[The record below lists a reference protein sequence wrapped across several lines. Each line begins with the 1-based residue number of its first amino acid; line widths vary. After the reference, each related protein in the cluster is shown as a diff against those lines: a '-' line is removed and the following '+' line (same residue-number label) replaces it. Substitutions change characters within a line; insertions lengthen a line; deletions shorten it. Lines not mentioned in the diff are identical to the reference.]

1 MPHRLPRP
9 PAIDIGTLEVADGA
23 AWAGLIARGFG
34 LGEARIAHLRAGIG
48 DREIRIARRGGAVVG
63 TAALMPMAQWFGGR
77 PLPAA
82 GIAAVTVDTA
92 ERCRGIAAA
101 LLRALLEEARGR
113 GLAFALL
120 HAATLPLYRRLGFA
134 RAGVSIDYR
143 LNVGRTLAPL
153 ADPKRREPLRL
164 RPWLERDPAPLA
176 ALRARQGRFCN
187 GLLVRP
193 PLLWANL
200 LSPADDDPPEV
211 WLIDG
216 DDGPEGYL
224 AFHPPLG
231 DRLHIDDLC
240 LLSGGAARQ
249 TLSFLAGYAGRAET
263 VLWPGGP
270 DDPLIHLAPEVEVD
284 IDDWD
289 LWLGRVLDVPAALP
303 ARGYPPGWPAR
314 LDLEVEDT
322 VLAANHG
329 RWRLEVDGDGCATLE
344 AARSPSAAVPALRLA
359 VAALAPLLTAHI
371 SAASLAAMGLIEGDA
386 AALGLAGRLFGGPA
400 PWLADRF

>member
-9 PAIDIGTLEVADGA
+9 PAIAIGALDA
-23 AWAGLIARGFG
+23 AGGDRWAGLIRHGFG
-34 LGEARIAHLRAGIG
+34 LGEGRVAHLRAGLG
-48 DREIRIARRGGAVVG
+48 DREIRVARRGGALVG

-82 GIAAVTVDTA
+82 GIAAVTVDAA
-92 ERCRGIAAA
+92 ERGRGIAAA
-101 LLRALLEEARGR
+101 LLRALLEEARER
-113 GLAFALL
+113 GLAFAVL

-134 RAGVSIDYR
+134 RAGVCVDYQ
-143 LNVGRTLAPL
+143 LSVGRTLAPL

-164 RPWLERDPAPLA
+164 RPYLERDPAPLA

-187 GLLVRP
+187 GLIERP

-200 LSPADDDPPEV
+200 LSPADDDPPELL
-211 WLIDG
+211 LIDG
-216 DDGPEGYL
+216 DDGPEGYI

-240 LLSGGAARQ
+240 LLSGAAARQ
-249 TLSFLAGYAGRAET
+249 ALSFLAGYGGRAET

-289 LWLGRVLDVPAALP
+289 LWLGRVLDVPAALA
-303 ARGYPPGWPAR
+303 ARGYAAGCPAR

-322 VLAANHG
+322 VLAANHR
-329 RWRLEVDGDGCATLE
+329 RWRLEVNGDGLATVE
-344 AARSPSAAVPALRLA
+344 PAGATSGAVPALRLP
-359 VAALAPLLTAHI
+359 VTALAPLLTAHLG
-371 SAASLAAMGLIEGDA
+371 AASLGAMGLIEGEA
-386 AALGLAGRLFGGPA
+386 AALALAGRLFAGPA